1 MNTKTSNTTQ
11 HDLPGVAATSERPAE
26 NAHGRSGGNS
36 NSATANRSTHIERAV
51 KRRLARKAIRAT
63 MEFQRAGR

>member
-1 MNTKTSNTTQ
+1 MNTNNSNTTQ
-11 HDLPGVAATSERPAE
+11 HGLPGLAETSEHPAAS
-26 NAHGRSGGNS
+26 AHGRNGGS
-36 NSATANRSTHIERAV
+36 ENSATANRSTNIGRAL